1 MAYRLALEAETD
13 LDDIWLYTAQESG
26 DAGIADRLI
35 DSITNR
41 LFLLATH
48 PYVGRRRDADLY
60 RSGLRSFP
68 VGRYVIFY
76 RVTDDEDVFIL
87 RVLAGAR
94 DIDAL
99 L

>member
-1 MAYRLALEAETD
+1 MAHRLAPEAETD
-13 LDDIWLYTAQESG
+13 LDEIWLYTAQESG
-26 DAGIADRLI
+26 DPEIADRLI

-41 LFLLATH
+41 FFLLATH
-48 PYVGRRRDADLY
+48 LHVGRRREPELP
-60 RSGLRSFP
+60 RPGLRSFP
-68 VGRYVIFY
+68 IGRYVIFY

-94 DIDAL
+94 DLDTL

>member
-1 MAYRLALEAETD
+1 MAHRLAPEAETD

-26 DAGIADRLI
+26 DVEIADRLI
-35 DSITNR
+35 DSITHR
-41 LFLLATH
+41 FFLLATH
-48 PYVGRRRDADLY
+48 LHIGRRREHDLH
-60 RSGLRSFP
+60 RRGLRSFP

-76 RVTDDEDVFIL
+76 RVTDDEDVFVL

-94 DIDAL
+94 DLDTL

>member
-13 LDDIWLYTAQESG
+13 LDEIWLYTAQESG

-35 DSITNR
+35 DSLTNR

-68 VGRYVIFY
+68 VDRYVIFY
-76 RVTDDEDVFIL
+76 RVTDEEDVFIL

-94 DIDAL
+94 DIDTL